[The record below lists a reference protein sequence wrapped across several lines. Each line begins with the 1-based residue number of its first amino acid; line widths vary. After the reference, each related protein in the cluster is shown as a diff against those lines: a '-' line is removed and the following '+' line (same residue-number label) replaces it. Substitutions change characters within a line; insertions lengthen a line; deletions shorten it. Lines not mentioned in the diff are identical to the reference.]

1 MAALLAG
8 GALLF
13 AVPYLGLPAFYE
25 TFLYLVFHWIVLATS
40 WNILCGYSG
49 YFSFGH
55 GAFFGL
61 GVYTTATLAGR
72 FDWPFLAT
80 LPVAALVA
88 AGVGVA
94 LGAVVFRQRLV
105 RGELFAL
112 LTLAITFVLATIV
125 VSTPIDGGPGVYL
138 SGVAVPALGP
148 TPSASFYLMALIAAV
163 ATVGSAWWIYRSRLG
178 SGLFAI
184 RDDEDVAEVLGVPTF
199 RYKLAALAISSAFA
213 GVAGG
218 IQALFVSYVTA
229 SETFS
234 IIVPLTVVLMSVLGG
249 TRHWA
254 GPAVGA
260 TVITVISYAST
271 AGDHVLAGRAA
282 VGAILI
288 VIILFMPDGI
298 LGTLLDRRARRAA
311 MAADA
316 ASVAH
321 NVPARELAKHAPAP
335 APARV
340 QAAEAAAPL
349 LELHGLSKSF
359 AGIHALQGVDLVVR
373 EGDILG
379 LLGPN
384 GSGKSTLI
392 NVISGHYRAD
402 TGRMVF
408 AGHELQGLPAHAIA
422 RLGIA
427 RTYQIPRPFAH
438 LTVRDNVVLTAMFGR
453 AAEGRVEATR
463 RAEHWLEFTGLAGK
477 ANVLPDDLNLH
488 QRKFLE
494 LARALSARPRLLLL
508 DEVLSGLTPN
518 EIDSAVDLIRR
529 IHDQGTT
536 IVLVE
541 HIMRAVLALAGR
553 IVVLDQGRVIANGSP
568 AEVMTLP
575 AVVTAYL
582 GVKADAAH

>member
-1 MAALLAG
+1 MTALLAG

-13 AVPYLGLPAFYE
+13 AIPYLGLPAFYE

-80 LPVAALVA
+80 LPAAALVA

-94 LGAVVFRQRLV
+94 LGAVVFRVKLV

-112 LTLAITFVLATIV
+112 LTLAVTFVLATIV

-148 TPSASFYLMALIAAV
+148 TPSASFYLMALIAAA

-260 TVITVISYAST
+260 TAITVISYAST
-271 AGDHVLAGRAA
+271 AGDYVLAGKAA

-311 MAADA
+311 IAAGRA
-316 ASVAH
+316 ATPQSAPIHEV
-321 NVPARELAKHAPAP
+321 PAP
-335 APARV
+335 AAAPARS
-340 QAAEAAAPL
+340 QPAEAAAPL
-349 LELHGLSKSF
+349 LELHDLSKSF
-359 AGIHALQGVDLVVR
+359 AGIHALQGVNLVVR

-402 TGRMVF
+402 AGRMEF

-463 RAEHWLEFTGLAGK
+463 QAEHWLEFTGLSGK
-477 ANVLPDDLNLH
+477 AKVLPDDLNLH

-494 LARALSARPRLLLL
+494 LARALAARPRLLLL
-508 DEVLSGLTPN
+508 DEVLSGLTPS

-568 AEVMTLP
+568 ADVMTLP